1 MNWIFHFIKLSQNY
15 CYFIVP
21 KSGTSEK
28 VLPVL
33 GKSCSSEGSYQITT
47 ETDCKAAATELG
59 LAWGSSWNGP
69 NEMPGCVYA
78 EDWRKKVYFNTSPK
92 AGYDNPYNKAHYA
105 SICKGIL

>member
-1 MNWIFHFIKLSQNY
+1 M
-15 CYFIVP
+15 
-21 KSGTSEK
+21 K
-28 VLPVL
+28 VLPEL
-33 GKSCSSEGSYQITT
+33 GKSCISEGSYQITT

-59 LAWGSSWNGP
+59 LTWGSSWNGQ

-105 SICKGIL
+105 EICKGNSWCYDFH